1 MPRLYPV
8 LTTLALAFA
17 AAIGSATSR
26 AETPG
31 VGPFSVEQLEFFE
44 KRIRPL
50 LVTHCYECH
59 SAGAKKLQ
67 AGLRLDFRQA
77 LITGGDSGAVIV
89 PGDADHSLLIQS
101 VRYESYEMPPAGKL
115 SDEEIGWLAEWVK
128 QGAAWPDEPPPE
140 SAAAAGSFDQ
150 QARKQAHWV
159 WQPLRAGRAVPD
171 AVVARDG
178 AGTHDAAGSPGML
191 AEPLDPI
198 DHFIAE
204 RLSRV
209 GLSPAPPV
217 DRRGLIR
224 RLHFDLV
231 GLPPAPDVVERFVS
245 DTSPDAIERVVDSL
259 LLSPHFGER
268 WGRHWL
274 DLVRYSESRGH
285 EFDHD
290 SVNAH
295 QYRDYVIRGFNA
307 DVPYDR
313 WVAEHLAGDLLPDPR
328 IHPTSGANESILGT
342 GFWFLGE
349 WVHSPVDTRKDES
362 DRFDNMIDVM
372 SKTFLG
378 LTVACARCHDHKF
391 DAITTA
397 DYYALS
403 GFLQSSDFGQVRFE
417 ALPADRRAAEKLAE
431 IDPRYRRELAELL
444 SANLPGVTAPR
455 ASLEAWLAGERPLA
469 DPSDQEL
476 SVRQSLP
483 EDGSVTL
490 VDYAAQAT
498 GEFMQNGFL
507 YGPAPVRAGQVLLN
521 VPSADPAG
529 AKVQLATASAAMTDP
544 FWHGIRSIS
553 QGGAQHRGRLGGLAM
568 AGRTLR
574 SPTVRIDNGSIACR
588 VRGRGHVIACVDSHR
603 LVLGPLHNETVQAVP
618 ASETWQWV
626 RLNLSRYVGGE
637 LHFEFVPDEDAT
649 LDVAIIAQGPSDGW
663 LAAFEQREAE
673 IAAEVSAVQQRI
685 EDFLRGDSEV
695 ADRARALIRDWALAR
710 RSLRGEVRDVSR
722 VAMGMVD
729 GSGVDDRIL
738 IRGNASTPGKTVPR
752 RFLSALDGEAPL
764 DVAHG
769 SGRLELAARINDPR
783 NPLAHRVIVNRVWHH
798 LMGRGLVPTVDDFG
812 VLGQPPTHPEL
823 LDHLAQQF
831 LADGRSIKRLIRR
844 IVLSRTYQMSSHAD
858 PAALA
863 ADPKN
868 EFWHHREPRRLDGE
882 SIRDGLLAVS
892 GRLDATMEGE
902 PVPIHLTNFMD
913 GRGRPGQSGP
923 LDGAGRRSL
932 YVSVRRN
939 FLSPFMLAFDTPV
952 PFSTMGRRNVSN
964 VPAQALILMND
975 PFVIEQAG
983 LWAKR
988 TLSEVQPG
996 ESVADPV
1003 ELTSARID
1011 RMYRVAFARG
1021 PSEAELTAAI
1031 AFLQPGSDSAS
1042 DEATRWTDF
1051 AHALIN
1057 TKEFIF
1063 LR

>member
-1 MPRLYPV
+1 MPRLYLVLATLSLAVSAVVGSVSSLAEAPV
-8 LTTLALAFA
+8 DGQF
-17 AAIGSATSR
+17 SAD
-26 AETPG
+26 
-31 VGPFSVEQLEFFE
+31 QLEFFE

-59 SAGAKKLQ
+59 SAGSKKLQ
-67 AGLRLDFRQA
+67 AGLRLDFRDA
-77 LITGGDSGAVIV
+77 LIAGGDSGAVIV
-89 PGDADHSLLIQS
+89 PGDADQSLLIQS

-140 SAAAAGSFDQ
+140 SAAAAGAFDQ
-150 QARKQAHWV
+150 QARLQSHWV
-159 WQPLRAGRAVPD
+159 WQPLRPHGAILMGGDGRAAAP
-171 AVVARDG
+171 AV
-178 AGTHDAAGSPGML
+178 AAVGPSGML

-198 DHFIAE
+198 DRFIAE

-209 GLSPAPPV
+209 GLNPAPPV

-231 GLPPAPDVVERFVS
+231 GLPPTPDVVERFVS
-245 DTSPDAIERVVDSL
+245 DMSPDAIERVVDSL

-295 QYRDYVIRGFNA
+295 QYRDYVIRGINA

-328 IHPTSGANESILGT
+328 INPTSGANESILGT

-403 GFLQSSDFGQVRFE
+403 GFLQSSDFAQVRFE
-417 ALPADRRAAEKLAE
+417 TLPADRRAADQLAE
-431 IDPRYRRELAELL
+431 IDVRYRRELAELL
-444 SANLPGVTAPR
+444 STNLPGVTAPR
-455 ASLEAWLAGERPLA
+455 DSFNAWLTGEPSPV
-469 DPSDQEL
+469 DPSAQGPSD
-476 SVRQSLP
+476 RHPLP

-490 VDYAAQAT
+490 VDYSALAT
-498 GEFMQNGFL
+498 GDFMQNGFL
-507 YGPAPVRAGQVLLN
+507 YGSAPVRAGQLLLD
-521 VPSADPAG
+521 VPAADPAG
-529 AKVQLATASAAMTDP
+529 AKLQLAATSAAMTDP
-544 FWHGIRSIS
+544 FWNGIRSLS
-553 QGGAQHRGRLGGLAM
+553 QGGAQHRGRLGGLPM

-574 SPTVRIDNGSIACR
+574 SPTVRIDKGSIACR

-618 ASETWQWV
+618 AAEAWQWV
-626 RLNLSRYVGGE
+626 RLNLSRYVGSD
-637 LHFEFVPDEDAT
+637 LHFEFVPDEDAA
-649 LDVAIIAQGPSDGW
+649 LDVAIIAQGPTDAW

-673 IAAEVSAVQQRI
+673 VAAEVSAVQQRI
-685 EDFLRGDSEV
+685 EDFFRGESE
-695 ADRARALIRDWALAR
+695 AAERGRALLRDWAVAR
-710 RSLRGEVRDVSR
+710 RSLRGEIPDVSR

-738 IRGNASTPGKTVPR
+738 IRGNSSTPGKTVPR

-798 LMGRGLVPTVDDFG
+798 LLGRGLVPTVDDFG

-858 PAALA
+858 PAAVA

-868 EFWHHREPRRLDGE
+868 ELWHHREPKRLDGE
-882 SIRDGLLAVS
+882 SIRDGLLTVS
-892 GRLDATMEGE
+892 GRLDATLEGE
-902 PVPIHLTNFMD
+902 PIPIHLTTFMD

-932 YVSVRRN
+932 YVAVRRN

-983 LWAKR
+983 LWAQR
-988 TLSEVQPG
+988 TLSEVQPSG
-996 ESVADPV
+996 SVASPV
-1003 ELTSARID
+1003 ELTAARID

-1021 PSEAELTAAI
+1021 PSEAEMAAAI
-1031 AFLQPGSDSAS
+1031 AFLDPGADPAS
-1042 DEATRWTDF
+1042 DEAARWTDF